1 MSTDTQE
8 QSKPVD
14 QKPLKKPKD
23 PDHHAHGQGLG
34 FPKQVGFDQILKMR
48 KNLKGEKDKSEHKNK
63 RVAKQMDKL
72 NEGGKGEEVSTG
84 KYDKIFGSKMEVRYR
99 TKDIRNKRAVLR
111 VRTKTRS
118 KNPLRNQR
126 RDNRPDTIK
135 N

>member
-1 MSTDTQE
+1 
-8 QSKPVD
+8 
-14 QKPLKKPKD
+14 
-23 PDHHAHGQGLG
+23 
-34 FPKQVGFDQILKMR
+34 MR
-48 KNLKGEKDKSEHKNK
+48 KNLKGEKDKSEPKNK

-72 NEGGKGEEVSTG
+72 NGGGKGEEVSTG